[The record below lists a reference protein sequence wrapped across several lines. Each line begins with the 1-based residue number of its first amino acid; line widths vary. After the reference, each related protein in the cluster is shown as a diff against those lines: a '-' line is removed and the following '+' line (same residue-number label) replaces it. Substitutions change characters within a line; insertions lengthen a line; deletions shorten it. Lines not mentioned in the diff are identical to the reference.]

1 MSLLPPIIEFLKDK
15 SVLILGFGREG
26 KSTYNYIRRY
36 LPQKKL
42 TVADGKEQNTDDE
55 NVAVVCGENYL
66 DCLGGFDVVI
76 KSPGISFAEVEIPE
90 NTFVTCQTDLFLKYA
105 PCKKVGVT
113 GTKGKTTTSTLIYKM
128 LRAGNADCVLMGNM
142 GLPVLDYI
150 DEMTGDK
157 TAVIELSSHQLE
169 FTHSSPQVAVIT
181 NIYEEHLEH
190 YRGGMSGYVNAKLNI
205 VRYQGKDDT
214 FIYNGS
220 QGVDR
225 FINPEEIKS
234 RKIAVSEEDKLPFT
248 LDNPRLKGRH
258 NRHDVLYALAAARL
272 FNVSDQHAAEA
283 AADFEGIE
291 HRMEPVGEYRGI
303 SFYNDCIATV
313 PRAVM
318 CSVEA
323 LSPQTLIIGGLDRGI
338 DYTDFAANLENS
350 GVEVIIGT
358 KTTGHKII
366 DMMLSAGTKKQLVKA
381 ENLEEAVKTAYEKT
395 QKGRVCVLSPAASS
409 YNEYKNFEEKGR
421 RFKELV
427 RKYGGEK

>member
-36 LPQKKL
+36 LPEKKL

-66 DCLGGFDVVI
+66 DCLDGFDVVI

-128 LRAGNADCVLMGNM
+128 LRAGNVDCVLMGNM

-190 YRGGMSGYVNAKLNI
+190 YKGGMSGYVNAKLNI

-338 DYTDFAANLENS
+338 DYTDFAADLENS

>member
-190 YRGGMSGYVNAKLNI
+190 YKGGMSGYVNAKLNI

-258 NRHDVLYALAAARL
+258 NRHDVLFALTAARL

-338 DYTDFAANLENS
+338 DYTDFAADLENS

-381 ENLEEAVKTAYEKT
+381 ENLEEAVKTAFEKT

>member
-1 MSLLPPIIEFLKDK
+1 MLPPIIEFLKDK

-36 LPQKKL
+36 LPEKKL

-128 LRAGNADCVLMGNM
+128 LRAGNVDCVLMGNM

-338 DYTDFAANLENS
+338 DYTDFAADLENS

>member
-1 MSLLPPIIEFLKDK
+1 MLPPIIEFLKDK

-128 LRAGNADCVLMGNM
+128 LRAGNVDCVLMGNM

-150 DEMTGDK
+150 DEMTADK

-190 YRGGMSGYVNAKLNI
+190 YKGGMSGYVNAKLNI

-258 NRHDVLYALAAARL
+258 NRHDVLFALTAARL

-338 DYTDFAANLENS
+338 DYTDFAADLENS

>member
-1 MSLLPPIIEFLKDK
+1 MLPPIIEFLKDK

-36 LPQKKL
+36 LPEKKL
-42 TVADGKEQNTDDE
+42 TVADGKEQNIDDE

-190 YRGGMSGYVNAKLNI
+190 YKGGMSGYVNAKLNI

-338 DYTDFAANLENS
+338 DYTDFAADLENS

-381 ENLEEAVKTAYEKT
+381 ENLEEAVKTAFEKT

>member
-1 MSLLPPIIEFLKDK
+1 MLPPIIEFLKDK

-36 LPQKKL
+36 LPEKKL

-190 YRGGMSGYVNAKLNI
+190 YKGGMSGYVNAKLNI

-338 DYTDFAANLENS
+338 DYTDFAADLENS

>member
-1 MSLLPPIIEFLKDK
+1 MLPPIIEFLKDK

-66 DCLGGFDVVI
+66 DCLRGFDVVI

-128 LRAGNADCVLMGNM
+128 LRAGNVDCVLMGNM

-157 TAVIELSSHQLE
+157 TAVSELSSHQLE

-190 YRGGMSGYVNAKLNI
+190 YKGGMSGYVNAKLNI

-258 NRHDVLYALAAARL
+258 NRHDVLFALTAARL

-338 DYTDFAANLENS
+338 DYTDFAADLENS

>member
-36 LPQKKL
+36 LPEKKL
-42 TVADGKEQNTDDE
+42 TVADGKEQNIDDE

-190 YRGGMSGYVNAKLNI
+190 YKGGMSGYVNAKLNI

-258 NRHDVLYALAAARL
+258 NRHDVLFALTAARL

-313 PRAVM
+313 PTAVM

-338 DYTDFAANLENS
+338 DYTDFAADLENS

-381 ENLEEAVKTAYEKT
+381 ENLEEAVKTAFEKT

>member
-1 MSLLPPIIEFLKDK
+1 MLPPIIEFLKDK

-36 LPQKKL
+36 LPEKKL
-42 TVADGKEQNTDDE
+42 TVADGKEQNIDDE

-190 YRGGMSGYVNAKLNI
+190 YKGGMSGYVNAKLNI

-313 PRAVM
+313 PTAVM

-338 DYTDFAANLENS
+338 DYTDFAADLENS

-381 ENLEEAVKTAYEKT
+381 ENLEEAVKTAFEKT

>member
-1 MSLLPPIIEFLKDK
+1 MLPPIIEFLKDK

-36 LPQKKL
+36 LPEKKL

-76 KSPGISFAEVEIPE
+76 KSPGISFADVEIPE

>member
-1 MSLLPPIIEFLKDK
+1 MLPPIIEFLKDK

-42 TVADGKEQNTDDE
+42 TVADRKEQNTDDE

-66 DCLGGFDVVI
+66 DCLDGFDVVI

-190 YRGGMSGYVNAKLNI
+190 YKGGMSGYVNAKLNI

-313 PRAVM
+313 PTAVM

-338 DYTDFAANLENS
+338 DYTDFAADLENS

-381 ENLEEAVKTAYEKT
+381 ENLEEAVKTAFEKT

-421 RFKELV
+421 CFKELV